1 MEQLAKLLTEQLI
14 KKGADYQKRDI
25 YQYALEYFLSTIIG
39 ILGII
44 TIATLSIGPI
54 HGILYLL
61 FFMPIRSVV
70 GGYHAKTYHGCF
82 FLSMLLFV
90 FGIILYKFLYMV
102 KFSPLYLI
110 IIMLVIVTYF
120 TKQKPIIHSDQPLT
134 TTQIRKNHMLC
145 IIFSITEYLGLIVLS
160 FLDYPLALM
169 PAIALIEIC
178 TKEGIIMNFITSLL
192 EWIAKTCAGTTSN
205 WLSYQPQKPDTL
217 CPSVS
222 ECDSSK

>member
-70 GGYHAKTYHGCF
+70 VWYDARTYQEC
-82 FLSMLLFV
+82 
-90 FGIILYKFLYMV
+90 
-102 KFSPLYLI
+102 
-110 IIMLVIVTYF
+110 
-120 TKQKPIIHSDQPLT
+120 
-134 TTQIRKNHMLC
+134 
-145 IIFSITEYLGLIVLS
+145 
-160 FLDYPLALM
+160 
-169 PAIALIEIC
+169 
-178 TKEGIIMNFITSLL
+178 SLL
-192 EWIAKTCAGTTSN
+192 EVLPFVG
-205 WLSYQPQKPDTL
+205 
-217 CPSVS
+217 
-222 ECDSSK
+222 

>member
-1 MEQLAKLLTEQLI
+1 MEQLAKLLTEQLV

-25 YQYALEYFLSTIIG
+25 YQYALEYFLSTVIG

-169 PAIALIEIC
+169 PAIALIEIFIL
-178 TKEGIIMNFITSLL
+178 TLVRKKELL
-192 EWIAKTCAGTTSN
+192 
-205 WLSYQPQKPDTL
+205 
-217 CPSVS
+217 
-222 ECDSSK
+222 

>member
-90 FGIILYKFLYMV
+90 FGSILYKFLHMV
-102 KFSPLYLI
+102 KF
-110 IIMLVIVTYF
+110 
-120 TKQKPIIHSDQPLT
+120 
-134 TTQIRKNHMLC
+134 
-145 IIFSITEYLGLIVLS
+145 
-160 FLDYPLALM
+160 
-169 PAIALIEIC
+169 
-178 TKEGIIMNFITSLL
+178 
-192 EWIAKTCAGTTSN
+192 
-205 WLSYQPQKPDTL
+205 
-217 CPSVS
+217 
-222 ECDSSK
+222 

>member
-82 FLSMLLFV
+82 FLSGKGFTPIPYNYNACYCNLF
-90 FGIILYKFLYMV
+90 FK
-102 KFSPLYLI
+102 
-110 IIMLVIVTYF
+110 
-120 TKQKPIIHSDQPLT
+120 
-134 TTQIRKNHMLC
+134 
-145 IIFSITEYLGLIVLS
+145 
-160 FLDYPLALM
+160 
-169 PAIALIEIC
+169 
-178 TKEGIIMNFITSLL
+178 
-192 EWIAKTCAGTTSN
+192 AKTHNTFRSTSHLYAN
-205 WLSYQPQKPDTL
+205 PPKPYAMHYIFYY
-217 CPSVS
+217 
-222 ECDSSK
+222 

>member
-1 MEQLAKLLTEQLI
+1 MEQLAKLLTEQLV

-82 FLSMLLFV
+82 FYLCYFLFLE
-90 FGIILYKFLYMV
+90 LYY
-102 KFSPLYLI
+102 
-110 IIMLVIVTYF
+110 T
-120 TKQKPIIHSDQPLT
+120 
-134 TTQIRKNHMLC
+134 
-145 IIFSITEYLGLIVLS
+145 S
-160 FLDYPLALM
+160 FY
-169 PAIALIEIC
+169 I
-178 TKEGIIMNFITSLL
+178 
-192 EWIAKTCAGTTSN
+192 W
-205 WLSYQPQKPDTL
+205 
-217 CPSVS
+217 
-222 ECDSSK
+222 